1 MQYKSQ
7 MCEAAK
13 NEYADQLQRT
23 NELQR
28 QHYRSGLP
36 EVFRQLQELDEKRI
50 KNIRNF
56 IRSSVDIERD
66 VFPIINKCLDGIVK
80 AADLINEKEV
90 KRYFIHPNSNSTE

>member
-1 MQYKSQ
+1 MSYKSQ
-7 MCEAAK
+7 VCDTAK

-50 KNIRNF
+50 KNIKNF
-56 IRSSVDIERD
+56 FYSSVEIERN
-66 VFPIINKCLDGIVK
+66 VFPIINKCLDGIAK
-80 AADLINEKEV
+80 AADIIDEKQVSFTEILIV
-90 KRYFIHPNSNSTE
+90 L